1 LTVVSAGRGEKPPGV
16 TAPDDRAAKDSMS
29 TNTRVGVNASDD
41 TTADRV
47 EGPIMELD
55 RYGEPTGYSYFAC
68 KLCGREAMYQR
79 DLSDCCTEG
88 DGR

>member
-1 LTVVSAGRGEKPPGV
+1 MPQRSRTRPVRPHRP
-16 TAPDDRAAKDSMS
+16 RAVKNSMS

-55 RYGEPTGYSYFAC
+55 RYGEPTGHSYYC
-68 KLCGREAMYQR
+68 CTLCGREAMYQS
-79 DLSDCCTEG
+79 DLDDCCTEA
-88 DGR
+88 DR

>member
-1 LTVVSAGRGEKPPGV
+1 
-16 TAPDDRAAKDSMS
+16 
-29 TNTRVGVNASDD
+29 
-41 TTADRV
+41 
-47 EGPIMELD
+47 MELD
-55 RYGEPTGYSYFAC
+55 RYGEPTGHSYFAC

>member
-1 LTVVSAGRGEKPPGV
+1 VLQHRT
-16 TAPDDRAAKDSMS
+16 TALHETAMS
-29 TNTRVGVNASDD
+29 TTTPTGKETAG
-41 TTADRV
+41 TTADRI

-55 RYGEPTGYSYFAC
+55 RYGEPTGHSYFAC